1 MNRLLTSL
9 FRRVVLPLLLPLALL
24 LAQHSVWAHGF
35 AHDSAKIAAHGQTQ
49 DHATHACCLPFQA
62 AGDAACGAPP
72 LAAAAASSSST
83 PHCTRAPGRLAQ
95 TRLPYSSRA
104 PPASS

>member
-9 FRRVVLPLLLPLALL
+9 FRRVVLPLALL

>member
-1 MNRLLTSL
+1 MNHLFISL
-9 FRRVVLPLLLPLALL
+9 FRRFVLPLLLPLVLL

-35 AHDSAKIAAHGQTQ
+35 AHDSTRIAAHGQAQ

-62 AGDAACGAPP
+62 AGDAACGAPR
-72 LAAAAASSSST
+72 LAAGVTGGITLDCT
-83 PHCTRAPGRLAQ
+83 PAPGRPAQ

-104 PPASS
+104 PPAAS

>member
-9 FRRVVLPLLLPLALL
+9 FRRVVLPLALPLALL

-35 AHDSAKIAAHGQTQ
+35 AHDSARIAAHGQTQ

-62 AGDAACGAPP
+62 AGDAACGAPC
-72 LAAAAASSSST
+72 LVAAATGGIT
-83 PHCTRAPGRLAQ
+83 PGCILAPGRLAQ